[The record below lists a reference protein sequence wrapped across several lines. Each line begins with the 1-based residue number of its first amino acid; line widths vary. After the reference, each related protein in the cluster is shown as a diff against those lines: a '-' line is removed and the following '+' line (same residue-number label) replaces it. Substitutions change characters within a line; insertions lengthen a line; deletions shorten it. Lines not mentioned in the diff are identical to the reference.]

1 MEALRADCACGFEP
15 TSTNRGRDCEASRR
29 SLLYNT
35 NMLSTRDAR
44 IARKVKSR
52 LSEITPVK
60 RLVVYGSRAHGKPV
74 KYSDLD
80 LYIELRT
87 KVNPTLRR
95 KIREIAWE
103 VSLDSGV
110 VISTLAA
117 SDRLKGQPILKAIKA
132 EGIVV

>member
-1 MEALRADCACGFEP
+1 MGWDFGSL
-15 TSTNRGRDCEASRR
+15 
-29 SLLYNT
+29 LLYNI

-44 IARKVKSR
+44 IARKVKRR
-52 LSEITPVK
+52 LTEITPVK
-60 RLVVYGSRAHGKPV
+60 RLVVYGSRARGTSV

-80 LYIELRT
+80 LYIELGT
-87 KVNPTLRR
+87 NVDHELRK

-110 VISTLAA
+110 VISTLVA

-132 EGIVV
+132 DGIVV